1 MTKGQSDP
9 TFRTIMRAGQV
20 YQTTLRHQIS
30 CTGIGLHSGQKI
42 HMCLRPAPASSGI
55 ILKRIDVPR
64 GEQKIK
70 ARFDAV
76 SDTLLGT
83 TISNEAGVEVS
94 TIEHLMAALTGCG
107 VDNVLIELDGPEV
120 PVMDGSA
127 APFVFLIECAGVQE
141 LKALR
146 KSIRIL
152 DEIEIRDGEKVV
164 SLSPSDQFSLE
175 MEIAFENA
183 AVDQQHYFFEF
194 SSAGFKIELSRAR
207 TFGFMKEVE
216 SLRQVGRALGG
227 SLENSIVID
236 GDRILNR
243 GGLRYRDEFVR
254 HKVLDAIGDLSLAG
268 APIVGHFS
276 GQKSGHAMNNRL
288 LRALF
293 ETPTAWTYDSEE
305 EDLRVAAAPRP
316 ARQDQDVLTA

>member
-1 MTKGQSDP
+1 MNKGQSDP
-9 TFRTIMRAGQV
+9 AFRETMRAGQV

-30 CTGIGLHSGQKI
+30 CTGVGLHSGQKI

-55 ILKRIDVPR
+55 IFKRIDVPR
-64 GEQKIK
+64 GEQKIR

-83 TISNEAGVEVS
+83 TIANEAGVEVS

-141 LKALR
+141 LKAAR

-152 DEIEIRDGEKVV
+152 EEIRVQDGEKIV
-164 SLSPSDQFSLE
+164 SLSPSDEFSLE

-183 AVDQQHYFFEF
+183 AVEQQHYFFEF

-268 APIVGHFS
+268 APIIGHFS

-293 ETPTAWTYDSEE
+293 DTPKAWTYDSEE
-305 EDLRVAAAPRP
+305 EDLRVAAAPRV
-316 ARQDQDVLTA
+316 AHQDQDALTA

>member
-9 TFRTIMRAGQV
+9 AFHPTMRAGQV

-55 ILKRIDVPR
+55 IFKRIDVPR

-83 TISNEAGVEVS
+83 TISNAAGVEVS

-141 LKALR
+141 LKAVR

-152 DEIEIRDGEKVV
+152 DQIEVRDGEKVV

-183 AVDQQHYFFEF
+183 AVDQQRYFFEF

-268 APIVGHFS
+268 APIIGHFS
-276 GQKSGHAMNNRL
+276 GAKSGHAMNNRL

-293 ETPTAWTYDSEE
+293 ETPTAWTYDSDE

>member
-1 MTKGQSDP
+1 MTQGQSDP
-9 TFRTIMRAGQV
+9 AFRTTMRAGQV

-30 CTGIGLHSGQKI
+30 CTGVGLHSGQKI

-55 ILKRIDVPR
+55 IFKRIDVPR

-83 TISNEAGVEVS
+83 TISNESGVEVS

-120 PVMDGSA
+120 PVMDGSS

-141 LKALR
+141 LKAAR

-152 DEIEIRDGEKVV
+152 DEIRVQDGEKIV
-164 SLSPSDQFSLE
+164 SLTPSDHYSLE
-175 MEIAFENA
+175 MEIDFENA
-183 AVDQQHYFFEF
+183 AVEQQHYFFDF

-268 APIVGHFS
+268 APIIGHFS

-293 ETPTAWTYDSEE
+293 DTPQAWAYDSDE
-305 EDLRVAAAPRP
+305 EDLRVAAAPQR
-316 ARQDQDVLTA
+316 ALEDQEVLTA

>member
-1 MTKGQSDP
+1 MSKGQSDP
-9 TFRTIMRAGQV
+9 AFQTTMRAGQV

-55 ILKRIDVPR
+55 IFKRIDVPR

-175 MEIAFENA
+175 MKIAFENA

-268 APIVGHFS
+268 APIIGHFS
-276 GQKSGHAMNNRL
+276 GEKSGHAMNNRL

-293 ETPTAWTYDSEE
+293 ETPKAWTFDSEE